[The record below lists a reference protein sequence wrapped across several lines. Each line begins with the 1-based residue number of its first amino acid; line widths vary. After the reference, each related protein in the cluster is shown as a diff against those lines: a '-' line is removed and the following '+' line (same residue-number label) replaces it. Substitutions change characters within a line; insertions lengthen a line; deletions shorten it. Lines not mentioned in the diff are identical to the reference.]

1 MGMGRVGK
9 QGRGEDLSRVRFP
22 FAKAFQA
29 SRVVKDKDLKSD
41 CKF

>member
-9 QGRGEDLSRVRFP
+9 HGRGGDLSRVLFP

-29 SRVVKDKDLKSD
+29 SRVVIDKDLKSD